1 MSETDAL
8 KEKSLSACEAN
19 PKKHS
24 CSHSGGEDVT
34 GDHRLGPGVY
44 PYPESPYLLVRT
56 FV

>member
-8 KEKSLSACEAN
+8 REKSLSACEAN
-19 PKKHS
+19 PKEYS

-34 GDHRLGPGVY
+34 GDHRLGPGVFRV
-44 PYPESPYLLVRT
+44 ETPYLLVRT